1 MEGKNRAEKAD
12 LETILHEILK
22 ETLEELEKEM
32 AGGKTITDVRR
43 PLHIIDAAIILTD
56 WVPASIVKPLKKTE
70 IFEYLEECAMKIY
83 SRELESECRY
93 LSVACKLIA
102 LCESKIDYHTRH
114 MKGRRRHEND

>member
-1 MEGKNRAEKAD
+1 MEGKDRTEKAD
-12 LETILHEILK
+12 LETMLHEILK
-22 ETLEELEKEM
+22 ETLEELAKEM
-32 AGGKTITDVRR
+32 ADGKAITDVRR

-56 WVPASIVKPLKKTE
+56 WVPASIVKPLEKTE

-83 SRELESECRY
+83 SGELESECRY

-114 MKGRRRHEND
+114 MKGRRRREDD

>member
-1 MEGKNRAEKAD
+1 MEGKNGAEKAD
-12 LETILHEILK
+12 LETMLHEILK
-22 ETLEELEKEM
+22 ETLEKLEKEM
-32 AGGKTITDVRR
+32 AGGKTITDARR

-102 LCESKIDYHTRH
+102 LCESKIDYHMRH
-114 MKGRRRHEND
+114 TKGRRRHEND